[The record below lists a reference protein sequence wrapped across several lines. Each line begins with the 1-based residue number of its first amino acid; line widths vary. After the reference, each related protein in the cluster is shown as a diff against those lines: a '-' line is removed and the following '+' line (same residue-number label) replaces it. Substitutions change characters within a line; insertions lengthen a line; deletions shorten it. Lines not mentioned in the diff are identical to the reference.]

1 MKSYM
6 TIDRIE
12 GKFAICELEF
22 ISTEQSAEVD
32 YWERD
37 TEMIDVPTAML
48 KDPEQGD
55 VFMVEH
61 EKETLYLLFYVIGNF
76 SNMLLIIKSNI
87 FTIII

>member
-32 YWERD
+32 
-37 TEMIDVPTAML
+37 VPTAML

-61 EKETLYLLFYVIGNF
+61 EKETLYRIYGKDNEEKRRRIEALKAIMG
-76 SNMLLIIKSNI
+76 
-87 FTIII
+87 

>member
-22 ISTEQSAEVD
+22 ISTEQSA
-32 YWERD
+32 D

-61 EKETLYLLFYVIGNF
+61 EKETLYRIYGKDNEEKRRRIEALKAIMG
-76 SNMLLIIKSNI
+76 
-87 FTIII
+87 

>member
-61 EKETLYLLFYVIGNF
+61 EKETLYRVYGKDNEEKRRRIEALKAITG
-76 SNMLLIIKSNI
+76 
-87 FTIII
+87 

>member
-22 ISTEQSAEVD
+22 ISTEHSAEVD

-37 TEMIDVPTAML
+37 TEMIDIELRM
-48 KDPEQGD
+48 
-55 VFMVEH
+55 
-61 EKETLYLLFYVIGNF
+61 
-76 SNMLLIIKSNI
+76 
-87 FTIII
+87 

>member
-55 VFMVEH
+55 V
-61 EKETLYLLFYVIGNF
+61 
-76 SNMLLIIKSNI
+76 
-87 FTIII
+87 